1 MERIDKL
8 RQMLDLSPDDSFLNH
23 AMAMELLGAGR
34 DVEARSVLETL
45 LGRDPGYVGSYYQL
59 AKLLERMGER
69 ALALDWY
76 EKGVKAAQ
84 KAGDRHAMNELR
96 MAWDEL
102 LDE

>member
-8 RQMLDLSPDDSFLNH
+8 RQMLAVSPDDSFLNH
-23 AMAMELLGAGR
+23 AMAMELLGLGQDA
-34 DVEARSVLETL
+34 EARSVLETL

-59 AKLLERMGER
+59 GKLLERMGER
-69 ALALDWY
+69 EKALDWY

-84 KAGDRHAMNELR
+84 QAGDRHAMNELR